1 MKKLGINI
9 DGVIRDFH
17 NQFDKQYRKVFIH
30 NPSIVGMDE
39 ETHTYKASTQTEE
52 QELEQRIKDKEREL
66 ITMPV
71 DSFELLNHYKFDS
84 KAITMT
90 KLEATEDV
98 NYAPIEFTPKQNLE
112 NFMYDTYPMQLFS
125 MADEYP
131 GATDTVN
138 KIQQIGLQSG
148 LFEVIL
154 FTTLKGKAISATYGF
169 LGTKVGC
176 RIKKIMHL
184 NSDAEK
190 WDYCDAL
197 VDIMPASFQSK
208 PKGKTSIKI
217 NHLFNQWDA
226 ADYSYDSIKGICN
239 EDFFNRIF
247 KENELLTK

>member
-39 ETHTYKASTQTEE
+39 ETHTFKPTSE
-52 QELEQRIKDKEREL
+52 QDEQDLEKRIHEKEREL

-84 KAITMT
+84 KSITMT

-98 NYAPIEFTPKQNLE
+98 NYNPIEFTPRENLE
-112 NFMYDTYPMQLFS
+112 NFMYETYPMQLFT
-125 MADEYP
+125 MAEEYP
-131 GATDTVN
+131 GATDAVN
-138 KIQQIGLQSG
+138 KIQFMGLNSG
-148 LFEVIL
+148 QFEVIL
-154 FTTLKGKAISATYGF
+154 FSTLKGKAVPATYSF
-169 LGTKVGC
+169 LGKTNC
-176 RIKKIMHL
+176 RIKKIIFL
-184 NSDAEK
+184 GSDSEK
-190 WDYCDAL
+190 WEHCDA
-197 VDIMPASFQSK
+197 VIDIMPATFQSK

-226 ADYSYDSIKGICN
+226 ADYSYDSLKQVCN
-239 EDFFNRIF
+239 TEFFNRIF
-247 KENELLTK
+247 TDNQ